1 MGREKSPQQ
10 KKAESLKKD
19 RRNAYGENSKSSR
32 KNIPRAKARDHREA
46 RRVVR
51 QGLIQARGAKGERA
65 VDDAQTAA
73 TAKRH
78 PRFKKEPD
86 KPLGKHLAD
95 KRARRPK
102 ETSLMPRSQDR
113 ALDPPPMALAEAD
126 AVEVLRV
133 WAAPGRP
140 QQLTL
145 RTTWKNPQAW
155 GLVLVD
161 LARHAAA
168 AYATEGHDPQAV
180 LAAIRQFFDAEWLH
194 PTDLPVE
201 LPEDSSA

>member
-1 MGREKSPQQ
+1 MGRKKSPQQ

-46 RRVVR
+46 RRTVR
-51 QGLIQARGAKGERA
+51 QSLTKARGAKGERA
-65 VDDAQTAA
+65 VDDAQTEA
-73 TAKRH
+73 TTKRH
-78 PRFKKEPD
+78 PRFTKKPD
-86 KPLGKHLAD
+86 RPLGEHLAA
-95 KRARRPK
+95 KRARRLEEAP
-102 ETSLMPRSQDR
+102 LMPKRQDR
-113 ALDPPPMALAEAD
+113 ALGLPPMASEEAD

-155 GLVLVD
+155 GLMLVD

-168 AYATEGHDPQAV
+168 AYAEEGHDPHAV
-180 LAAIRQFFDAEWLH
+180 LTGIRQAFDAEWFH
-194 PTDLPVE
+194 PTDLPVK
-201 LPEDSSA
+201 LT